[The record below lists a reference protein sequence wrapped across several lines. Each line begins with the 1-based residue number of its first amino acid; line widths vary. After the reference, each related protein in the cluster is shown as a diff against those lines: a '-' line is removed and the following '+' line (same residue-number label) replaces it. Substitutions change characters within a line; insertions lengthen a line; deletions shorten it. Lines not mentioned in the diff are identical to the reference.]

1 MSNFYDALVDQYKEA
16 SDKSLSDKESV
27 KNEIEKLGMSDSQL
41 ESLADEISGIFTKTS
56 KTSLESAFTKKAE
69 DEEEEEDEKEED
81 SDEDE
86 EDSDEDEEDENG
98 EGAKKQASF
107 KNLYS
112 KLMKMAA
119 EDPETAAAAIA
130 EADAQ
135 DNAAIEEEADTVA
148 TEETAKQVAEEV
160 AANVAKEVAEEVVEE
175 KLDELTP
182 EEDMQREA
190 AFDEALLALAKNGY
204 TTYDYVTDLVS
215 DEKLAET
222 ICDKAEKLA
231 YVSERNVLR
240 VADDL
245 IQSIS
250 FKLQ

>member
-81 SDEDE
+81 EKE
-86 EDSDEDEEDENG
+86 EDSDEDEDENG

-119 EDPETAAAAIA
+119 EDPEAAAAAIA